1 MAKVLKKEDFPEPV
15 TPIIMILMNGTFG
28 VNGSGNFVNLFK
40 YSTTIYKVEIII
52 KKNKK
57 TKSGR
62 RNIYLSLKV
71 LTQSTRKVFLF
82 FV

>member
-52 KKNKK
+52 KKQKN
-57 TKSGR
+57 
-62 RNIYLSLKV
+62 
-71 LTQSTRKVFLF
+71 
-82 FV
+82 